1 MCDFLISL
9 FHALNV
15 DSSHEIFSPIVLVK
29 SVVSRLF
36 YISQILYKESS
47 KVERENKTTSKE
59 DLVNGVDDDSD
70 MVLSDDDDDDNL
82 PDMTD
87 GI

>member
-1 MCDFLISL
+1 M
-9 FHALNV
+9 
-15 DSSHEIFSPIVLVK
+15 
-29 SVVSRLF
+29 
-36 YISQILYKESS
+36 
-47 KVERENKTTSKE
+47 ERDNKTTSKE